1 MTVEKDGEIKHYAV
15 PCTHQARVFIRAVN
29 NTTMQKDGGEGGY
42 VLDFNTTG
50 GKHVCLPVGT
60 VMKFV
65 KKAEQEHLAFDR
77 YGSLFTGT
85 NYFFEIQ

>member
-1 MTVEKDGEIKHYAV
+1 
-15 PCTHQARVFIRAVN
+15 
-29 NTTMQKDGGEGGY
+29 MQKDGGEGGY